1 MLLGQ
6 TGLTP
11 QIIHSI
17 PRVLHHSAVTRH
29 FELLLFLPRPE
40 NVQDVSHRSIRGT
53 LMARAAPVS
62 CPWHVGEER
71 AEKTEAWKSL
81 GLGEK
86 VSRVRT
92 SRGGRARL

>member
-40 NVQDVSHRSIRGT
+40 NVQDVSHRSLNTRKSQVGT
-53 LMARAAPVS
+53 SQPTF
-62 CPWHVGEER
+62 G
-71 AEKTEAWKSL
+71 KSIF
-81 GLGEK
+81 
-86 VSRVRT
+86 SPQ
-92 SRGGRARL
+92 RLTTTIPKL